1 LLGERRANEILLNFT
16 GMDLNKETFEE
27 LLNKRQYRSL
37 RQMLTGTEATEIA
50 RLLENVSHEKAAIA
64 FRLLP
69 KSLAVQVFEHFDATQ
84 QQRLLE
90 SFGDQGVRILL
101 EAMPPDD
108 RADLLEEVPAMVAK
122 RLLQILSPEQRQV
135 TMELLGYR
143 EGTAGR
149 AMTPYFVDLRCDMTT
164 AQALQRIRGLALN
177 RETIYESYVMDKE
190 RQLLGIVSLKDLV
203 LANPDTM
210 VSEIMRLGARTVN
223 TNTDQ
228 EEAARI
234 LRDNNLLA
242 VPVVDVEG
250 RLVGI
255 ITWDDVADI
264 LEEEATE
271 DMYKLAG
278 IAGERISGP
287 LGVSLRNRLPWLS
300 INLATTFIAA
310 LVISLFESTIA
321 RVVALAMFLPI
332 VAGQGGIGGTQTLTL
347 VVRSMVLREITG
359 KRGELRLLIRE
370 MYLGILHGLLMAVIV
385 GVVAYIWKG
394 NYMLGVVLGLAMLGN
409 MVVAGLAGAGIPLLL
424 ARLKI
429 DPALASA
436 VIVTTCTDV
445 AGFFLFLGLATIFI
459 KLLT

>member
-1 LLGERRANEILLNFT
+1 
-16 GMDLNKETFEE
+16 MDLDKETFEE
-27 LLNKRQYRSL
+27 LLDKRQFRTL
-37 RQMLTGTEATEIA
+37 RQILTGTEAIEIA
-50 RLLENVSHEKAAIA
+50 RLLEDLPHEKAVMA

-84 QQRLLE
+84 QQRFLE
-90 SFGDQGVRILL
+90 SFGDEGVRILL
-101 EAMPPDD
+101 EAMNPDD
-108 RADLLEEVPAMVAK
+108 RADLLDEIPAMVAK
-122 RLLQILSPEQRQV
+122 RLLQVLSPEQRQV
-135 TMELLGYR
+135 TMELLGYK

-149 AMTPYFVDLRCDMTT
+149 AMTPYFVDLRRDMTAT
-164 AQALQRIRGLALN
+164 QALQRIRDLALN
-177 RETIYESYVMDKE
+177 RETIYESYVMDRE
-190 RQLLGIVSLKDLV
+190 RRLLGIVSLKDLV
-203 LANPDTM
+203 LANPVTM
-210 VSEIMRLGARTVN
+210 VSEIMRLDARPVS

-255 ITWDDVADI
+255 ITWGDVADI

-278 IAGERISGP
+278 IAGERVSGP
-287 LGVSLRNRLPWLS
+287 LHVSLRNRLPWLF

-359 KRGELRLLIRE
+359 KRGGFRLLIRE
-370 MYLGILHGLLMAVIV
+370 MYLGIIHGLLMAVVV

-394 NYMLGVVLGLAMLGN
+394 NYMLGIVLGLAMLGN
-409 MVVAGLAGAGIPLLL
+409 MLIAGLAGAGIPLLL
-424 ARLKI
+424 ARLKV

-459 KLLT
+459 KLLA